1 MQLPWV
7 TLPED
12 KRAEYWSNAI
22 NNVGDTLVSA
32 AQESQKR
39 KKEAA
44 DLLLKQREADRMDA
58 NSAAER
64 DNLKSLMAQREG
76 ETNRNAIADHLAAT
90 KEIMAALDAGQTD
103 RAHAIATAYRTP
115 LTQAPPTPGVAEE
128 GPQATPEIAQQ
139 AGKIRAEQASFEPG
153 DTAGP
158 DSQYTGAAKA
168 EMNRFAGAQNPPST
182 PGAYS
187 IGGASYDPAQTA
199 AAEESKRAEEAKR
212 AKEAFAPVGYGEQAA
227 AIATT
232 GAKPGE
238 IGSLVTGM
246 EKADSAAKARAKQ
259 EEEARLFR
267 EQQAA
272 QYRLT
277 AEDQRRHQ
285 GVTEAQGWQNA
296 GSRSAMAHSGG
307 NPTADEA
314 VARYIADN
322 PGDQAG
328 AVKIAAYLKA
338 EDPAKLV
345 TTLGKQPAR
354 QESNQVMD
362 PATGKVAGEAVS
374 PGAAT
379 KVANQIQANTDLV
392 ARLHEYKDSLVNDSA
407 IDVANPYSDA
417 SKRRSAAYNA
427 VLSANRTANKLGV
440 GKYNIELDKGQ
451 LGGSGAGLLGA
462 LKPTSSPEQVQRMI
476 DEQERHAQETVRAQL
491 RGGAR
496 VGPEREKTVG
506 EKLTGAAQKK
516 PDSGGSG
523 MFTDE
528 EKAALQKLF

>member
-12 KRAEYWSNAI
+12 KRGELWANAI
-22 NNVGDTLVSA
+22 NSVGDSLVGA
-32 AQESQKR
+32 AQTAEKR

-76 ETNRNAIADHLAAT
+76 ETNRNAVQDHLAAT
-90 KEIMAALDAGQTD
+90 KEIMSALDAGQTD

-153 DTAGP
+153 AGP

-212 AKEAFAPVGYGEQAA
+212 AKEAFAPVGYGAQAA

-238 IGSLVTGM
+238 IGSLVTGLQKSDQVTKAR
-246 EKADSAAKARAKQ
+246 EEDHALQRQFNATENQKYKSDEELKLRLANISANARIGAAREIGNSPSKADSATRGDYT
-259 EEEARLFR
+259 
-267 EQQAA
+267 AA
-272 QYRLT
+272 QK
-277 AEDQRRHQ
+277 
-285 GVTEAQGWQNA
+285 
-296 GSRSAMAHSGG
+296 AMVNMDRVVGL
-307 NPTADEA
+307 P
-314 VARYIADN
+314 
-322 PGDQAG
+322 
-328 AVKIAAYLKA
+328 
-338 EDPAKLV
+338 KLV
-345 TTLGKQPAR
+345 
-354 QESNQVMD
+354 S
-362 PATGKVAGEAVS
+362 
-374 PGAAT
+374 
-379 KVANQIQANTDLV
+379 
-392 ARLHEYKDSLVNDSA
+392 
-407 IDVANPYSDA
+407 SDA
-417 SKRRSAAYNA
+417 SLRQALDNIKSDNPVAQHDAQIQLARIVRGGVPTTAEEQMLYKN
-427 VLSANRTANKLGV
+427 VGGLANKIPTFWAQV
-440 GKYNIELDKGQ
+440 ESGQ
-451 LGGSGAGLLGA
+451 LAPETQAAVKDVVQSADAHTQAQLDRAYQTYRKMASDPA
-462 LKPTSSPEQVQRMI
+462 LENLRPTLNSEVKARFAAVGRDVPDVFPTSDKQTPLGSASRAVREEKNPL
-476 DEQERHAQETVRAQL
+476 VRAAKAKSGQRPSL
-491 RGGAR
+491 DD
-496 VGPEREKTVG
+496 
-506 EKLTGAAQKK
+506 LAAEH
-516 PDSGGSG
+516 G
-523 MFTDE
+523 
-528 EKAALQKLF
+528 L

>member
-103 RAHAIATAYRTP
+103 RAPAIATAYRTP

-212 AKEAFAPVGYGEQAA
+212 AKEAFAPVGYGAQAA

-238 IGSLVTGM
+238 IGALVTGLQ
-246 EKADSAAKARAKQ
+246 KSDQVTKAR
-259 EEEARLFR
+259 EEDHALQRQFNATENQKYKSDEELKLRL
-267 EQQAA
+267 A
-272 QYRLT
+272 
-277 AEDQRRHQ
+277 
-285 GVTEAQGWQNA
+285 N
-296 GSRSAMAHSGG
+296 
-307 NPTADEA
+307 
-314 VARYIADN
+314 
-322 PGDQAG
+322 
-328 AVKIAAYLKA
+328 IAA
-338 EDPAKLV
+338 
-345 TTLGKQPAR
+345 
-354 QESNQVMD
+354 N
-362 PATGKVAGEAVS
+362 
-374 PGAAT
+374 
-379 KVANQIQANTDLV
+379 
-392 ARLHEYKDSLVNDSA
+392 
-407 IDVANPYSDA
+407 
-417 SKRRSAAYNA
+417 
-427 VLSANRTANKLGV
+427 
-440 GKYNIELDKGQ
+440 
-451 LGGSGAGLLGA
+451 
-462 LKPTSSPEQVQRMI
+462 
-476 DEQERHAQETVRAQL
+476 
-491 RGGAR
+491 
-496 VGPEREKTVG
+496 
-506 EKLTGAAQKK
+506 
-516 PDSGGSG
+516 
-523 MFTDE
+523 
-528 EKAALQKLF
+528 